1 MVTEEVKLL
10 KTLVSDLE
18 KELKTKGN
26 RKRFFIRVAFKNDLQ
41 KTYGIFQM
49 LVSCKI
55 PYVFCRSFLNASLIQ
70 RNENN

>member
-26 RKRFFIRVAFKNDLQ
+26 RKRFFIRVASKNDLQ

-49 LVSCKI
+49 SGEGVWRGQNKMVYKCILCPFK
-55 PYVFCRSFLNASLIQ
+55 FF
-70 RNENN
+70 